1 MPSYGASFIYMEHP
15 HEPIDVIQRWQEWYK
30 KNRIVAS
37 LDKPLE
43 SKDSREKLHD
53 TFYAIDSWLE
63 ICTYDAM
70 KQAADHFSDTIVE
83 ASASLTADEIYA
95 CLLQA
100 LQENY
105 DHTKKEYENAARL
118 LELIKNDAKTN

>member
-1 MPSYGASFIYMEHP
+1 MEHP

-30 KNRIVAS
+30 KNRVVAS

-43 SKDSREKLHD
+43 SKGSRENLHD
-53 TFYAIDSWLE
+53 TYHAIDSWLE
-63 ICTYDAM
+63 TCTYTAM
-70 KQAADHFSDTIVE
+70 KQATDHFGDTIVE

-105 DHTKKEYENAARL
+105 DHAKKEYENAARL
-118 LELIKNDAKTN
+118 LELIKNDVKIN